1 MQRWTCT
8 IKAVFDATS
17 RRRVVSYGSIVGG
30 LKRTVLRKLHQP
42 SEIRYGK
49 ISLTDVEIETCFTE
63 DRWHHPHGLERLKV
77 SCDISQDL
85 TTAALDDTVAH
96 SINYTKIADAF
107 REVSKER
114 ITTGLDEL
122 AEALST
128 SAFQCAPSI
137 RNIALK
143 IVHEKFTLR
152 GGSLEADFH
161 YTKDS
166 RDVRRTFKLRS
177 LRTSTII
184 GLNECEK
191 DEKQDIIV
199 TVQLFEPL
207 QCITNSIMKTLLRE
221 IFEVCDIL
229 IVAPANNLDIG

>member
-1 MQRWTCT
+1 MQRWACT
-8 IKAVFDATS
+8 FKVGFNATS
-17 RRRVVSYGSIVGG
+17 RRSVVSYGSTFGG
-30 LKRTVLRKLHQP
+30 LKRTVMRELHQP

-49 ISLTDVEIETCFTE
+49 ISLRDVEIETRFTE

-77 SCDISQDL
+77 SCDLSQDL
-85 TTAALDDTVAH
+85 TTAALDDTVEH

-137 RNIALK
+137 QKFSMK

-166 RDVRRTFKLRS
+166 RSAHRTFTIRS
-177 LRTSTII
+177 LRTPTII

-199 TVQLFEPL
+199 TVQFLEPL
-207 QCITNSIMKTLLRE
+207 QSITNSILKALLRE
-221 IFEVCDIL
+221 IIEVRVLPNI
-229 IVAPANNLDIG
+229 ISR